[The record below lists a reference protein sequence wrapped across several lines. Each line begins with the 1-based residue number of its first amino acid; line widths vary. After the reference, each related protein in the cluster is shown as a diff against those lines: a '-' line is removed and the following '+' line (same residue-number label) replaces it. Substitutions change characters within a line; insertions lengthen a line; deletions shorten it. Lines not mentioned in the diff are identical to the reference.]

1 MKKTMRRRR
10 SLALR
15 TWSIEVLNH
24 SLMST
29 QWIVGIV
36 ILELTCTSQLTVN
49 SSTILSCVF
58 VMSVG
63 TLYEPRAEDISVSG
77 VHVCALT
84 FV

>member
-1 MKKTMRRRR
+1 M
-10 SLALR
+10 R

-36 ILELTCTSQLTVN
+36 ILELTCTSQLTL
-49 SSTILSCVF
+49 STILSCVF
-58 VMSVG
+58 VMSAG

-77 VHVCALT
+77 VCALT